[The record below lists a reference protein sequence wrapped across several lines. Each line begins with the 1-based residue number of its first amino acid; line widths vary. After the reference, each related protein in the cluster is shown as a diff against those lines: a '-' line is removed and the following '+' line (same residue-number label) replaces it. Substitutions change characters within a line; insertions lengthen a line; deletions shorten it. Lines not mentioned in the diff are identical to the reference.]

1 MSLNP
6 DELTLFRDVVTRPYD
21 QQAKFFLNA
30 FWAEHS
36 AEAETV
42 WDYVLRF
49 VALDPRAKEGS
60 ELDEFNSHRF
70 LEGLGDALRVIEMR
84 ESLRSQGFDFKK
96 RQMALIEYLLFR
108 YNRGIKLL
116 LSRPQGTNEELAKAQ
131 KALDAVTAEI
141 DRIEALKN
149 ELERK
154 SQGSGVLAMKAKNEL
169 NQLLNGDQTELN
181 RAVLTAEAAV
191 RRAQKLGGSAAQGH
205 LWWIDREL
213 TEKKKYQPRRNL
225 AV

>member
-1 MSLNP
+1 
-6 DELTLFRDVVTRPYD
+6 
-21 QQAKFFLNA
+21 
-30 FWAEHS
+30 
-36 AEAETV
+36 
-42 WDYVLRF
+42 
-49 VALDPRAKEGS
+49 
-60 ELDEFNSHRF
+60 
-70 LEGLGDALRVIEMR
+70 MR
-84 ESLRSQGFDFKK
+84 ESLRAQGFDFKK
-96 RQMALIEYLLFR
+96 RQMALVEYLLFR
-108 YNRGIKLL
+108 YNRSIKLL

-131 KALDAVTAEI
+131 KALDAVNAEI

-205 LWWIDREL
+205 LWWIEREL